1 MLPQIAK
8 GFEEDQGRLKI
19 LHSLTLR
26 FQQLSPSKK
35 TIIGKVVTV
44 NPLCKAT
51 QTTKKKNKKSKKK
64 KSFKKKKYFKMKKSS
79 KKKSKYQRKKKK
91 SKRKRVKRKHKKSKL
106 LLSVNRV

>member
-19 LHSLTLR
+19 LHSLTLL

-35 TIIGKVVTV
+35 TIMGKVVTV

-51 QTTKKKNKKSKKK
+51 KTTKKKNKKSKKK
-64 KSFKKKKYFKMKKSS
+64 YFKMKNSS
-79 KKKSKYQRKKKK
+79 KKKSKYQRRKKK